1 MTEIAPFIEGI
12 IRKADEVGQTVGVG
26 SNLGGPTSHILADEE
41 KALNVEWAKRYEE
54 LNGGASE

>member
-1 MTEIAPFIEGI
+1 MTDIKTKEKASQTNGI
-12 IRKADEVGQTVGVG
+12 G

-54 LNGGASE
+54 LNGGASH

>member
-1 MTEIAPFIEGI
+1 MTDI
-12 IRKADEVGQTVGVG
+12 KTKTEVIQSNGLG

>member
-1 MTEIAPFIEGI
+1 MTDIKTNNQVIQSSGL
-12 IRKADEVGQTVGVG
+12 G
-26 SNLGGPTSHILADEE
+26 SNLGGPTSHILADDE